1 MGVTRAVTVARAA
14 VVPAWCAGMTLVIAG
29 WRASAALAAAVALAA
44 AAYGGAV
51 GAPLLAWP
59 GLKVAV
65 RLRRALGEAG
75 KTVDRA

>member
-44 AAYGGAV
+44 AAYAAARWVPGWWA
-51 GAPLLAWP
+51 